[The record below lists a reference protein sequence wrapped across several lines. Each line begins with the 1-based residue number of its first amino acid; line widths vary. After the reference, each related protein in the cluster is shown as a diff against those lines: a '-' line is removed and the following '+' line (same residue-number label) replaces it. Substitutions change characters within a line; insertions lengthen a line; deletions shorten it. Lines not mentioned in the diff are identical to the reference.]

1 MQSDDLAW
9 MAPPKPM
16 LAGDSLIDAAAD
28 AVDEINQM
36 NLAKSLMTDVAF
48 TSAQTLL
55 SPGPENVQWRNLDE
69 RKSSHW
75 KPATREERA
84 GFAAHSA
91 EAFHA
96 CCESRA
102 IERKI
107 AQPDANRTL

>member
-75 KPATREERA
+75 KPAYS
-84 GFAAHSA
+84 FAASEYPIHVECVLVVA
-91 EAFHA
+91 AVRVRWA
-96 CCESRA
+96 
-102 IERKI
+102 
-107 AQPDANRTL
+107 